1 MNSSILPKTHNLYLT
16 TRVLILISLQKQHE
30 ISSIHNT
37 NSKKTPQGTKNLF
50 CCYCCLLG
58 FFGKN
63 LEIHQPQNIENI
75 CKWAE
80 RKTTGQ
86 TDGDWETERLWER
99 KTDILRDPQTD
110 WQNWE
115 SNLPKVENNNIQSIS
130 FVPIF
135 YTKTII
141 KIVNLLSGT
150 MSYFSLQVNVQCMRK
165 FGISF
170 WKKLPLTPRTM
181 IPICV
186 SHISKIVK

>member
-75 CKWAE
+75 CKWAD

-99 KTDILRDPQTD
+99 KTDILRGPQKD

-150 MSYFSLQVNVQCMRK
+150 MSYFSLQVNVHCEK
-165 FGISF
+165 VWNFLL
-170 WKKLPLTPRTM
+170 KKTP
-181 IPICV
+181 PYPQNYDSNLC
-186 SHISKIVK
+186 